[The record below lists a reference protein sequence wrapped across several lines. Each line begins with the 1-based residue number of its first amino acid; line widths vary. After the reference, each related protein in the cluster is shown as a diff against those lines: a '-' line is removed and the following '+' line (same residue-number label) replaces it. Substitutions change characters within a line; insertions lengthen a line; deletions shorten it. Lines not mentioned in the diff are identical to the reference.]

1 MNSEVA
7 NGYLVRK
14 VEVTEKHDLDS
25 LFYELKNVNFNIDK
39 YNARKSEIEALLT
52 QARGHGWVDPDSPKV
67 PEIAKK
73 EPVKSKK
80 LSEKSV

>member
-14 VEVTEKHDLDS
+14 VEITEKHDLDS

-39 YNARKSEIEALLT
+39 YNARKSEIEALLA
-52 QARGHGWVDPDSPKV
+52 QARSHGWSDPETIRA
-67 PEIAKK
+67 PEVSKK
-73 EPVKSKK
+73 ETGKSKK
-80 LSEKSV
+80 LSDKSV

>member
-14 VEVTEKHDLDS
+14 VEITEKHDLDS

-39 YNARKSEIEALLT
+39 YNARKSEIEALLM
-52 QARGHGWVDPDSPKV
+52 QARGHGWVDPDSNIDSECP
-67 PEIAKK
+67 KK
-73 EPVKSKK
+73 ESYKYKKS
-80 LSEKSV
+80 